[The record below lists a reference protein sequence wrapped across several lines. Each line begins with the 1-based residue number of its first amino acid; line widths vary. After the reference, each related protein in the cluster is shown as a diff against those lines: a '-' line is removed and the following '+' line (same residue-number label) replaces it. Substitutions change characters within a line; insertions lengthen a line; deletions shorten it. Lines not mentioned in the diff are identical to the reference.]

1 MIFSEFRQRAKYTYY
16 FDTLSTTPRYSVK
29 DLHHD
34 HLVRFVGACVDPDM
48 PYLLT
53 EYCPRGSLQDIL
65 EDDDLQLDGNFKHSL
80 IHDIVKVKKRTA
92 MD

>member
-1 MIFSEFRQRAKYTYY
+1 M
-16 FDTLSTTPRYSVK
+16 K

-34 HLVRFVGACVDPDM
+34 HLVRFVGATVDPEM

-65 EDDDLQLDGNFKHSL
+65 EDDEVQLERNFRHSL
-80 IHDIVKVKKRTA
+80 IHDIAKARKVY
-92 MD
+92 

>member
-1 MIFSEFRQRAKYTYY
+1 M
-16 FDTLSTTPRYSVK
+16 K

-34 HLVRFVGACVDPDM
+34 HLVRFVGACIDPDM

-65 EDDDLQLDGNFKHSL
+65 EDDDLTLEWNFRHSL
-80 IHDIVKVKKRTA
+80 IHDIVKVGYEMRGIEYYVGKSIIFSLLHIS
-92 MD
+92 